1 MAEPTVSR
9 ARYALTLRLAQHVE
23 GSVEPPKTAGV
34 LERVINTTNDLLPLW
49 TAYEA
54 AVRAE
59 ALRDVRAEVW
69 GTVRDRLDTLLA
81 HTDDPAL
88 IAHLDGLRRWTRREQ
103 ATPAPTRLTSAALA
117 GGTP

>member
-23 GSVEPPKTAGV
+23 WQHTHPTAPDA
-34 LERVINTTNDLLPLW
+34 LARVVDTTNDLLPLW

-54 AVRAE
+54 TVRAE

-69 GTVRDRLDTLLA
+69 ATVRDRLDTLLA
-81 HTDDPAL
+81 HTDDPAA
-88 IAHLDGLRRWTRREQ
+88 IAHLDGLVRWAQRER
-103 ATPAPTRLTSAALA
+103 ATPALTRLTPAPASKAH
-117 GGTP
+117 P